1 MTEPLLKVRNLD
13 VSVRDKKGH
22 EFKIVDDISFDVQ
35 PGEVIALIGESGS
48 GKTTISLGCMGYT
61 RPGCH
66 ITGGSVELGGTRV
79 LEQSLAASAGPARQG
94 HHLCRAIRRR
104 LVQRGDDD

>member
-22 EFKIVDDISFDVQ
+22 EFKIVDDISFDVK
-35 PGEVIALIGESGS
+35 PGEVVALIGESGS

-66 ITGGSVELGGTRV
+66 ITAGTVHLAETSVLD
-79 LEQSLAASAGPARQG
+79 QSLAA
-94 HHLCRAIRRR
+94 
-104 LVQRGDDD
+104 